1 MIIQIIG
8 LPGSGKTALAN
19 GLKEK
24 IPVIHLNADEIRATV
39 NSDLGFSP
47 KDRIEQARRLG
58 AIARLLGK
66 QGHDVIVDFVCP
78 TIETREAFGKPDILI
93 WVDRIEAGRFE
104 DTNKLWEAPLGIVDL
119 QIPFGMS
126 IETEVQ
132 YVIDSF
138 QLNNK
143 KKKQ

>member
-24 IPVIHLNADEIRATV
+24 LSVIHLNADEIRATV
-39 NSDLGFSP
+39 NSDLGFST
-47 KDRIEQARRLG
+47 KDRVEQARRLG
-58 AIARLLGK
+58 AIARLLNK
-66 QGHDVIVDFVCP
+66 QDHDVIVDFVCP
-78 TIETREAFGKPDILI
+78 TLETREAFGKPDILI

-119 QIPFGMS
+119 HIPFGMS
-126 IETEVQ
+126 IKTEVQ

-138 QLNNK
+138 QLKNK
-143 KKKQ
+143 K